1 MPEIR
6 QEGDTM
12 GEFLGKRVI
21 PRHEGDWD
29 KARSYEPLM
38 IVLDPETGDGYISR
52 YDVPAG
58 TLLTNEHYWARCSHF
73 NAQMHRLE
81 TDVAEDVEGM
91 HTDLANT
98 KSAMSEELSQT
109 HQKMAEELSETENR
123 MGEKVTAATSAMK
136 DTQNSMDAAVAQMNK
151 RLDANVT
158 ASTDSKA
165 DYAAELVDT
174 RVDSEGTTY
183 PSAGEAI
190 RSITAGLARKIAP
203 TEMGTAYRN
212 ENTVQN
218 SMEGAAVHC
227 LVHHVSGY
235 TGTFLGFFSSYE
247 ECKEKSFRVV
257 ILSNKV
263 PYEGQAIITNSPN
276 AWGSDNGKVG
286 CVALGAVKLNEENG
300 YPAAFDLDFSE
311 SRWEEFVTKYTASRK
326 FYFCIR
332 REKATAQD
340 SEFYVYA
347 YETTDVKDFGWKY
360 VSEHD
365 CLRIL
370 EQEIINARAGEAS
383 LPQLLRAHE
392 AILKEVTDC
401 HTDSAGVEYDSLAE
415 RLKLIDAMAAPRL
428 PVSSYFAPRDNTNGE
443 LKTGAMGVSAVGENV
458 QFKFDH
464 TAYVTEYEQTA
475 WSSVHF
481 AFCISYE
488 QMMKLKGLDRL
499 YLELFFEGVGE
510 EGNKEQTGK
519 VLNPR
524 FYVNSVGNWASS
536 VNPSVVVP
544 ITVGSKVFYHLEQ
557 EMVEKVLEKERP
569 LYIVFAGSF
578 MDNAVV
584 KDLGQVCLTVS
595 IVNQRSSGIL
605 TPFISYADSAE
616 TAAFANEAGKA
627 IQAENASYAEN
638 ADYAGSAGSAVIADN
653 FFLVPAEEL
662 LNHPGVRYS
671 SGLDTLA
678 YPEKY
683 PYAYRFGFQST
694 GNRASAKIS
703 GTGFDQVVEFS
714 IGLSKESDQPHN
726 QGYAKQLSGMMSF
739 DEMLRKFEEGYQ
751 YCYLCEI
758 EEFENCP
765 EGVQGGA
772 YDNRLLIAYYLDG
785 KFTNPINVSPVL
797 KRIIYGNRKMYV
809 WRFAFTQEILE
820 AIQVQKEAGTFSA
833 SWFGIWNTRKYSG
846 EEPVVWTPKWY
857 WQDYAFADDSFS
869 NEDMAT
875 FFQSKYTYWCSYVN
889 HGKLKERFA
898 EVDASLEQ
906 LKSGAEK
913 AEERLNGQEA
923 RIKNLEK
930 PTVLTGIVCWGDSLT
945 AGGGWTSTLQKLS
958 GIPVYNGGTGG
969 ENARTIA
976 ARQGADVMLVNNIT
990 IPAACEPV
998 TIAVRKTDSGI
1009 LTEEG
1014 YKVTPLLQGGAH
1026 VNPVKIGEVEGT
1038 LRWTGTNYA
1047 DTNGIWTFTRSAAGE
1062 AVTIKRPTAV
1072 RTAFDRLHN
1081 QPSEVMI
1088 LFIGQNGGYADL
1100 TDLIRMH
1107 QQMISHFKGKEYLV
1121 LGLSSGTESQ
1131 RAEYEKQMKQA
1142 FGRRFVS
1149 LREYLAHPVYD
1160 TDGKTV
1166 ISCYGLDDAGL
1177 DPTDADIER
1186 IKQGQVPQTLLADSV
1201 HYTAVAQAN
1210 NVAVCDLW
1218 HESGI
1223 NRRTW
1228 SVFGAQ
1234 KNAVNEQYAK
1244 YQLDA
1249 SGKVV
1254 GSTPQRYVNGQ
1265 SYYQK
1270 RNGSIVLEKYTG
1282 SSPYPF
1288 NGDQLHCS
1296 TEGYARIGEC
1306 VVGSVIR
1313 TFGK

>member
-81 TDVAEDVEGM
+81 TNVAEDVEGM

-109 HQKMAEELSETENR
+109 HQKMAEELFETENR
-123 MGEKVTAATSAMK
+123 VASNVNAATKAMQS
-136 DTQNSMDAAVAQMNK
+136 TQNSMDAAVAQMNK

-183 PSAGEAI
+183 SSSGEAM
-190 RSITAGLARKIAP
+190 RSITAGLVRKIVPA
-203 TEMGTAYRN
+203 EMGTAYRN

-218 SMEGAAVHC
+218 SMEGSAVRC

-235 TGTFLGFFSSYE
+235 TGTFLGFFGSYE

-257 ILSNKV
+257 ILSNQV
-263 PYEGQAIITNSPN
+263 LYEGQAIITNSPN

-286 CVALGAVKLNEENG
+286 CMPLSAVKLNEENG
-300 YPAAFDLDFSE
+300 YLAAFDLDFSE

-326 FYFCIR
+326 LYFCIR
-332 REKATAQD
+332 REKAAAQD

-347 YETTDVKDFGWKY
+347 YETTAVKDLGWKY

-370 EQEIINARAGEAS
+370 EQEIINARGGEAS
-383 LPQLLRAHE
+383 LSQLLRAHE
-392 AILKEVTDC
+392 VILQEVTDC
-401 HTDSAGVEYDSLAE
+401 HSDSSGILYENLSD
-415 RLKLIDAMAAPRL
+415 RLKLLDAMAAPRL

-605 TPFISYADSAE
+605 TPFISCADSAE

-797 KRIIYGNRKMYV
+797 KRTIYGKRKMYV

-820 AIQVQKEAGTFSA
+820 VIRVQKEAGTFSA

-958 GIPVYNGGTGG
+958 RIPVYNGGTGG

-990 IPAACEPV
+990 IPATCEPV

-1047 DTNGIWTFTRSAAGE
+1047 DTNGIWTFTRSVAGE

-1201 HYTAVAQAN
+1201 HYTAATKTVIGTM
-1210 NVAVCDLW
+1210 LYKKMI
-1218 HESGI
+1218 ELGI
-1223 NRRTW
+1223 L
-1228 SVFGAQ
+1228 
-1234 KNAVNEQYAK
+1234 EQ
-1244 YQLDA
+1244 
-1249 SGKVV
+1249 
-1254 GSTPQRYVNGQ
+1254 
-1265 SYYQK
+1265 
-1270 RNGSIVLEKYTG
+1270 
-1282 SSPYPF
+1282 
-1288 NGDQLHCS
+1288 
-1296 TEGYARIGEC
+1296 
-1306 VVGSVIR
+1306 
-1313 TFGK
+1313 

>member
-81 TDVAEDVEGM
+81 TNVAEDVEGM

-123 MGEKVTAATSAMK
+123 VASNVNAATKAMQS
-136 DTQNSMDAAVAQMNK
+136 TQNSMDAAVAQMNK

-183 PSAGEAI
+183 SSSGEAM
-190 RSITAGLARKIAP
+190 RSITAGLVRKIVPA
-203 TEMGTAYRN
+203 EMGTAYRN

-218 SMEGAAVHC
+218 SMEGSAVRC

-235 TGTFLGFFSSYE
+235 TGTFLGFFGSYE

-257 ILSNKV
+257 ILSNQV
-263 PYEGQAIITNSPN
+263 LYEGQAIITNSPN

-286 CVALGAVKLNEENG
+286 CMPLSAVKLNEENG
-300 YPAAFDLDFSE
+300 YLAAFDLDFSE

-326 FYFCIR
+326 LYFCIR
-332 REKATAQD
+332 REKAAAQD

-347 YETTDVKDFGWKY
+347 YETTAVKDLGWKY

-370 EQEIINARAGEAS
+370 EQEIINARGGEAS
-383 LPQLLRAHE
+383 LSQLLRAHE
-392 AILKEVTDC
+392 VILQEVTDC
-401 HTDSAGVEYDSLAE
+401 HSDSSGILYENLSD
-415 RLKLIDAMAAPRL
+415 RLKLLDAMAAPRL

-605 TPFISYADSAE
+605 TPFISCADSAE

-797 KRIIYGNRKMYV
+797 KRTIYGKRKMYV

-820 AIQVQKEAGTFSA
+820 VIRVQKEAGTFSA

-857 WQDYAFADDSFS
+857 WQDYAFVDDSFS
-869 NEDMAT
+869 DEDMAT

-1047 DTNGIWTFTRSAAGE
+1047 DTNGIWTFTRSVAGE

-1201 HYTAVAQAN
+1201 HYTAATKTVIGTM
-1210 NVAVCDLW
+1210 LYKKMI
-1218 HESGI
+1218 ELGI
-1223 NRRTW
+1223 L
-1228 SVFGAQ
+1228 
-1234 KNAVNEQYAK
+1234 EQ
-1244 YQLDA
+1244 
-1249 SGKVV
+1249 
-1254 GSTPQRYVNGQ
+1254 
-1265 SYYQK
+1265 
-1270 RNGSIVLEKYTG
+1270 
-1282 SSPYPF
+1282 
-1288 NGDQLHCS
+1288 
-1296 TEGYARIGEC
+1296 
-1306 VVGSVIR
+1306 
-1313 TFGK
+1313 

>member
-123 MGEKVTAATSAMK
+123 VASNVNAATKAMQS
-136 DTQNSMDAAVAQMNK
+136 TQNSMDAAVAQMNK

-158 ASTDSKA
+158 ASTDSNA

-183 PSAGEAI
+183 PSAGETM
-190 RSITAGLARKIAP
+190 RSITAGLVRKIVPA
-203 TEMGTAYRN
+203 EMGTAYRN

-235 TGTFLGFFSSYE
+235 TGTFLGFFGSYE
-247 ECKEKSFRVV
+247 ECKEKSFRIV
-257 ILSNKV
+257 ILSNQV

-286 CVALGAVKLNEENG
+286 CVPLSAVKLNEENG
-300 YPAAFDLDFSE
+300 YLAAFELDFSE

-326 FYFCIR
+326 LYFCIR
-332 REKATAQD
+332 REKAAAQD

-347 YETTDVKDFGWKY
+347 YETTAVKDLGWKY

-428 PVSSYFAPRDNTNGE
+428 PVSYYFGPKDNTNGA
-443 LKTGAMGVSAVGENV
+443 LSKGVTGAEVDGQSVV
-458 QFKFDH
+458 FKFDH
-464 TAYVTEYEQTA
+464 AAYVTQYEKPQ
-475 WSSVHF
+475 WSSLHF
-481 AFCISYE
+481 AYCISYE
-488 QMMKLKGLDRL
+488 QMMKLKRLDRL
-499 YLELFFEGVGE
+499 YLELTLEGIGP
-510 EGNKEQTGK
+510 EGNKELEGAEVK
-519 VLNPR
+519 VR
-524 FYVNSVGNWASS
+524 FYVNSIGSWASTVTPIITTS
-536 VNPSVVVP
+536 V
-544 ITVGSKVFYHLEQ
+544 TVGSRIFYPLEQ
-557 EMVEKVLEKERP
+557 EMVEKVIALGKP

-578 MDNAVV
+578 LNDKIVEN
-584 KDLGQVCLTVS
+584 LGQIQLTTS
-595 IVNQRSSGIL
+595 IVNQQSFIARSR
-605 TPFISYADSAE
+605 FISRADHAE
-616 TAAFANEAGKA
+616 TATFANEAGSATHAKE
-627 IQAENASYAEN
+627 AESAEE
-638 ADYAGSAGSAVIADN
+638 AGYAGSAGSAVVADN
-653 FFLVPAEEL
+653 FFMVPADEL
-662 LNHPGVRYS
+662 LNQEKVRYS
-671 SGLDTLA
+671 PGMDTLQ
-678 YPEKY
+678 YPEQY
-683 PYAYRFGFQST
+683 PYAYRYGFQST
-694 GNRASAKIS
+694 GNRASAKIN
-703 GTGFDQVVEFS
+703 GTGFDQVVEFH
-714 IGLSKESDQPHN
+714 IGLSKESDQTHN
-726 QGYAKQLSGMMSF
+726 QGYKKDISGMISF
-739 DEMLRKFEEGYQ
+739 DDMLRKFREGYQ

-758 EEFENCP
+758 EECENHP
-765 EGVQGGA
+765 EGVQGGT
-772 YDNRLLIAYYLDG
+772 YENRLLIAYYLDG
-785 KFTNPINVSPVL
+785 KFTNPINVAPVL
-797 KRIIYGNRKMYV
+797 KRTIYGNRRMYV
-809 WRFAFTQEILE
+809 WKFAFTQEILDVIQAQE
-820 AIQVQKEAGTFSA
+820 AAGTFKTG
-833 SWFGIWNTRKYSG
+833 WFGIWNTLKYSG
-846 EEPVVWTPKWY
+846 EEPVEWTPKWY
-857 WQDYAFADDSFS
+857 WQDIVFTDDRFSAD
-869 NEDMAT
+869 EVAT
-875 FFQSKYTYWCSYVN
+875 YFQSKYTYWGSYVN
-889 HGKLKERFA
+889 HGKLRERFA
-898 EVDASLEQ
+898 RLDSSMEQ
-906 LKSGAEK
+906 MAADAEK
-913 AEERLNGQEA
+913 TGNNVKKVEETVNSQEERL
-923 RIKNLEK
+923 KKLENSS
-930 PTVLTGIVCWGDSLT
+930 TALTGIVCWGDSLT

-1047 DTNGIWTFTRSAAGE
+1047 DTNGIWTFTRSVAGE

-1201 HYTAVAQAN
+1201 HYTAATKTVIGTM
-1210 NVAVCDLW
+1210 LYKKMI
-1218 HESGI
+1218 ELGI
-1223 NRRTW
+1223 L
-1228 SVFGAQ
+1228 
-1234 KNAVNEQYAK
+1234 EQ
-1244 YQLDA
+1244 
-1249 SGKVV
+1249 
-1254 GSTPQRYVNGQ
+1254 
-1265 SYYQK
+1265 
-1270 RNGSIVLEKYTG
+1270 
-1282 SSPYPF
+1282 
-1288 NGDQLHCS
+1288 
-1296 TEGYARIGEC
+1296 
-1306 VVGSVIR
+1306 
-1313 TFGK
+1313 

>member
-1 MPEIR
+1 MMPEIR

-81 TDVAEDVEGM
+81 TNVAEDVEGM

-109 HQKMAEELSETENR
+109 HQKMAEELFETENR
-123 MGEKVTAATSAMK
+123 VASNVNAATKAMQS
-136 DTQNSMDAAVAQMNK
+136 TQNSMDAAVAQMNK

-183 PSAGEAI
+183 SSSGEAM
-190 RSITAGLARKIAP
+190 RSITAGLVRKIVPA
-203 TEMGTAYRN
+203 EMGTAYRN

-218 SMEGAAVHC
+218 SMEGSAVRC

-235 TGTFLGFFSSYE
+235 TGTFLGFFGSYE

-257 ILSNKV
+257 ILSNQV
-263 PYEGQAIITNSPN
+263 LYEGQAIITNSPN

-286 CVALGAVKLNEENG
+286 CMPLSAVKLNEENG
-300 YPAAFDLDFSE
+300 YLAAFDLDFSE

-326 FYFCIR
+326 LYFCIR
-332 REKATAQD
+332 REKAAAQD

-347 YETTDVKDFGWKY
+347 YETTAVKDLGWKY

-370 EQEIINARAGEAS
+370 EQEIINARGGEAS
-383 LPQLLRAHE
+383 LSQLLRAHE
-392 AILKEVTDC
+392 VILQEVTDC
-401 HTDSAGVEYDSLAE
+401 HSDSSGILYENLSD
-415 RLKLIDAMAAPRL
+415 RLKLLDAMAAPRL

-605 TPFISYADSAE
+605 TPFISCADSAE

-797 KRIIYGNRKMYV
+797 KRTIYGKRKMYV

-820 AIQVQKEAGTFSA
+820 VIRVQKEAGTFSA

-958 GIPVYNGGTGG
+958 RIPVYNGGTGG

-990 IPAACEPV
+990 IPATCEPV

-1047 DTNGIWTFTRSAAGE
+1047 DTNGIWTFTRSVAGE

-1201 HYTAVAQAN
+1201 HYTAATKTVIGTM
-1210 NVAVCDLW
+1210 LYKKMI
-1218 HESGI
+1218 ELGI
-1223 NRRTW
+1223 L
-1228 SVFGAQ
+1228 
-1234 KNAVNEQYAK
+1234 EQ
-1244 YQLDA
+1244 
-1249 SGKVV
+1249 
-1254 GSTPQRYVNGQ
+1254 
-1265 SYYQK
+1265 
-1270 RNGSIVLEKYTG
+1270 
-1282 SSPYPF
+1282 
-1288 NGDQLHCS
+1288 
-1296 TEGYARIGEC
+1296 
-1306 VVGSVIR
+1306 
-1313 TFGK
+1313 

>member
-190 RSITAGLARKIAP
+190 RSITAGLARKIVP

-300 YPAAFDLDFSE
+300 YLAAFDLDFSE
-311 SRWEEFVTKYTASRK
+311 SRWEEFVTKCTSSRK
-326 FYFCIR
+326 LYFCVR
-332 REKATAQD
+332 RESAAAQD

-347 YETTDVKDFGWKY
+347 YETTAVKDLGWKY
-360 VSEHD
+360 VSEYD
-365 CLRIL
+365 WLRMMEREIL
-370 EQEIINARAGEAS
+370 NARGGEAS
-383 LPQLLRAHE
+383 LSQLLRAHE
-392 AILKEVTDC
+392 VILQEVTDC
-401 HTDSAGVEYDSLAE
+401 HSDSSGILYENLSD
-415 RLKLIDAMAAPRL
+415 RLKLLDAMAAPRL

-671 SGLDTLA
+671 FGLDTLQ
-678 YPEKY
+678 YPEQY
-683 PYAYRFGFQST
+683 PYAYRYGFQST

-797 KRIIYGNRKMYV
+797 KRTIYGKRKMYV

-820 AIQVQKEAGTFSA
+820 VIRVQKEAGTFSA

-857 WQDYAFADDSFS
+857 WQDYAFVDDSFS

-1038 LRWTGTNYA
+1038 LRWIGTNYA

-1201 HYTAVAQAN
+1201 HYTAATKTVIGTM
-1210 NVAVCDLW
+1210 LYKKMI
-1218 HESGI
+1218 ELGI
-1223 NRRTW
+1223 L
-1228 SVFGAQ
+1228 
-1234 KNAVNEQYAK
+1234 EQ
-1244 YQLDA
+1244 
-1249 SGKVV
+1249 
-1254 GSTPQRYVNGQ
+1254 
-1265 SYYQK
+1265 
-1270 RNGSIVLEKYTG
+1270 
-1282 SSPYPF
+1282 
-1288 NGDQLHCS
+1288 
-1296 TEGYARIGEC
+1296 
-1306 VVGSVIR
+1306 
-1313 TFGK
+1313 

>member
-1 MPEIR
+1 
-6 QEGDTM
+6 M

-190 RSITAGLARKIAP
+190 RSITAGLARKIVPA
-203 TEMGTAYRN
+203 EMGTAYRN

-276 AWGSDNGKVG
+276 AWGSDNGKIG

-300 YPAAFDLDFSE
+300 YLAAFDLDFSE
-311 SRWEEFVTKYTASRK
+311 SRWEEFVTKYTSSRK
-326 FYFCIR
+326 LYFCVR
-332 REKATAQD
+332 RESAAAQD

-347 YETTDVKDFGWKY
+347 YETTAVKALGWKY
-360 VSEHD
+360 VSEYD
-365 CLRIL
+365 WLRMMEREIL
-370 EQEIINARAGEAS
+370 NARGGEAS
-383 LPQLLRAHE
+383 LSQLLRAHE
-392 AILKEVTDC
+392 VILQEVTDC
-401 HTDSAGVEYDSLAE
+401 HSDSSGILYENLSD
-415 RLKLIDAMAAPRL
+415 RLKLLDAMAAPRL

-671 SGLDTLA
+671 FGLDTLA

-739 DEMLRKFEEGYQ
+739 DEMLWKFEEGYQ

-990 IPAACEPV
+990 IPATCEPV

-1047 DTNGIWTFTRSAAGE
+1047 DTNGIWTFTRSVAGE

-1201 HYTAVAQAN
+1201 HYTAATKTVIGTM
-1210 NVAVCDLW
+1210 LYKKMI
-1218 HESGI
+1218 ELGI
-1223 NRRTW
+1223 L
-1228 SVFGAQ
+1228 
-1234 KNAVNEQYAK
+1234 EQ
-1244 YQLDA
+1244 
-1249 SGKVV
+1249 
-1254 GSTPQRYVNGQ
+1254 
-1265 SYYQK
+1265 
-1270 RNGSIVLEKYTG
+1270 
-1282 SSPYPF
+1282 
-1288 NGDQLHCS
+1288 
-1296 TEGYARIGEC
+1296 
-1306 VVGSVIR
+1306 
-1313 TFGK
+1313 

>member
-1 MPEIR
+1 
-6 QEGDTM
+6 M

-81 TDVAEDVEGM
+81 TNVAEDVEGM

-109 HQKMAEELSETENR
+109 HQKMAEELFETENR
-123 MGEKVTAATSAMK
+123 VASNVNAATKAMQS
-136 DTQNSMDAAVAQMNK
+136 TQNSMDAAVAQMNK

-183 PSAGEAI
+183 SSSGEAM
-190 RSITAGLARKIAP
+190 RSITAGLVRKIVPA
-203 TEMGTAYRN
+203 EMGTAYRN

-218 SMEGAAVHC
+218 SMEGSAVRC

-235 TGTFLGFFSSYE
+235 TGTFLGFFGSYE

-257 ILSNKV
+257 ILSNQV
-263 PYEGQAIITNSPN
+263 LYEGQAIITNSPN

-286 CVALGAVKLNEENG
+286 CMPLSAVKLNEENG
-300 YPAAFDLDFSE
+300 YLAAFDLDFSE

-326 FYFCIR
+326 LYFCIR
-332 REKATAQD
+332 REKAAAQD

-347 YETTDVKDFGWKY
+347 YETTAVKDLGWKY

-370 EQEIINARAGEAS
+370 EQEIINARGGEAS
-383 LPQLLRAHE
+383 LSQLLRAHE
-392 AILKEVTDC
+392 VILQEVTDC
-401 HTDSAGVEYDSLAE
+401 HSDSSGILYENLSD
-415 RLKLIDAMAAPRL
+415 RLKLLDAMAAPRL

-605 TPFISYADSAE
+605 TPFISCADRAE

-797 KRIIYGNRKMYV
+797 KRTIYGKRKMYV

-820 AIQVQKEAGTFSA
+820 VIRVQKEAGTFSA

-958 GIPVYNGGTGG
+958 RIPVYNGGTGG

-990 IPAACEPV
+990 IPATCEPV

-1047 DTNGIWTFTRSAAGE
+1047 DTNGIWTFTRSVAGE

-1201 HYTAVAQAN
+1201 HYTAATKTVIGTM
-1210 NVAVCDLW
+1210 LYKKMI
-1218 HESGI
+1218 ELGI
-1223 NRRTW
+1223 L
-1228 SVFGAQ
+1228 
-1234 KNAVNEQYAK
+1234 EQ
-1244 YQLDA
+1244 
-1249 SGKVV
+1249 
-1254 GSTPQRYVNGQ
+1254 
-1265 SYYQK
+1265 
-1270 RNGSIVLEKYTG
+1270 
-1282 SSPYPF
+1282 
-1288 NGDQLHCS
+1288 
-1296 TEGYARIGEC
+1296 
-1306 VVGSVIR
+1306 
-1313 TFGK
+1313 

>member
-1 MPEIR
+1 
-6 QEGDTM
+6 M

-190 RSITAGLARKIAP
+190 RSITAGLARKIVPA
-203 TEMGTAYRN
+203 EMGTAYRN

-235 TGTFLGFFSSYE
+235 TGTFLGFFGSYE
-247 ECKEKSFRVV
+247 ECKEKSFRIV
-257 ILSNKV
+257 ILSNQV

-300 YPAAFDLDFSE
+300 YLAAFDLDFSE
-311 SRWEEFVTKYTASRK
+311 SRWEEFVTKCTASRK
-326 FYFCIR
+326 LYFCIR
-332 REKATAQD
+332 REKAAAQD

-347 YETTDVKDFGWKY
+347 YETTAVKDLGWKY
-360 VSEHD
+360 VSEYD
-365 CLRIL
+365 WLRMMEREIL
-370 EQEIINARAGEAS
+370 NARGGEAS
-383 LPQLLRAHE
+383 LSQLLRAHE
-392 AILKEVTDC
+392 VILQEVTDC
-401 HTDSAGVEYDSLAE
+401 HSDSSGILYENLSD
-415 RLKLIDAMAAPRL
+415 RLKLLDAMAAPRL

-671 SGLDTLA
+671 FGLDTLA
-678 YPEKY
+678 YPEQY
-683 PYAYRFGFQST
+683 PYAYRYGFQST
-694 GNRASAKIS
+694 GNRASAKIN

-772 YDNRLLIAYYLDG
+772 YDNRLLIAYYLDS

-875 FFQSKYTYWCSYVN
+875 FFQSKYIYWCSYVN

-998 TIAVRKTDSGI
+998 TIAVRKTDFGI

-1047 DTNGIWTFTRSAAGE
+1047 DTNGIWTFTRSVAGE

-1201 HYTAVAQAN
+1201 HYTAATKTVIGTM
-1210 NVAVCDLW
+1210 LYKKMI
-1218 HESGI
+1218 ELGI
-1223 NRRTW
+1223 L
-1228 SVFGAQ
+1228 
-1234 KNAVNEQYAK
+1234 EQ
-1244 YQLDA
+1244 
-1249 SGKVV
+1249 
-1254 GSTPQRYVNGQ
+1254 
-1265 SYYQK
+1265 
-1270 RNGSIVLEKYTG
+1270 
-1282 SSPYPF
+1282 
-1288 NGDQLHCS
+1288 
-1296 TEGYARIGEC
+1296 
-1306 VVGSVIR
+1306 
-1313 TFGK
+1313 

>member
-1 MPEIR
+1 
-6 QEGDTM
+6 M

-136 DTQNSMDAAVAQMNK
+136 DTQSSMDAAVAQMNK

-183 PSAGEAI
+183 PSAGEAM
-190 RSITAGLARKIAP
+190 RSITAGLLRKIVP
-203 TEMGTAYRN
+203 VEMGTAYRN

-218 SMEGAAVHC
+218 SMEGAAVRC

-235 TGTFLGFFSSYE
+235 TGTFLGFFGSYE
-247 ECKEKSFRVV
+247 ECKEKSFRIV
-257 ILSNKV
+257 ILSNQV

-276 AWGSDNGKVG
+276 AWGSDSGKVG
-286 CVALGAVKLNEENG
+286 CVPLSAVKLNEENG
-300 YPAAFDLDFSE
+300 YLAAFDLDFSE

-326 FYFCIR
+326 LYFCIR
-332 REKATAQD
+332 REKAAAQD

-347 YETTDVKDFGWKY
+347 YETTAVKDLGWKY

-370 EQEIINARAGEAS
+370 EQEIINARGGEAS
-383 LPQLLRAHE
+383 LSQLLRAHE
-392 AILKEVTDC
+392 VILQEVTDC
-401 HTDSAGVEYDSLAE
+401 HSDSSGILYENLSD
-415 RLKLIDAMAAPRL
+415 RLKLLDAMAAPRL

-605 TPFISYADSAE
+605 TPFISCADSAE
-616 TAAFANEAGKA
+616 MAAFANEAGKA

-797 KRIIYGNRKMYV
+797 KRTIYGKRKMYV

-820 AIQVQKEAGTFSA
+820 VIRVQKEAGTFSA

-990 IPAACEPV
+990 IPATCEPV

-1047 DTNGIWTFTRSAAGE
+1047 DTNGIWTFTRSVAGE

-1201 HYTAVAQAN
+1201 HYTAATKTVIGTM
-1210 NVAVCDLW
+1210 LYKKII
-1218 HESGI
+1218 ELGI
-1223 NRRTW
+1223 L
-1228 SVFGAQ
+1228 
-1234 KNAVNEQYAK
+1234 EQ
-1244 YQLDA
+1244 
-1249 SGKVV
+1249 
-1254 GSTPQRYVNGQ
+1254 
-1265 SYYQK
+1265 
-1270 RNGSIVLEKYTG
+1270 
-1282 SSPYPF
+1282 
-1288 NGDQLHCS
+1288 
-1296 TEGYARIGEC
+1296 
-1306 VVGSVIR
+1306 
-1313 TFGK
+1313 

>member
-1 MPEIR
+1 
-6 QEGDTM
+6 M

-52 YDVPAG
+52 YDVPSG

-190 RSITAGLARKIAP
+190 RSITAGLARKIIPA
-203 TEMGTAYRN
+203 EMGTAYRN

-235 TGTFLGFFSSYE
+235 TGTFLGFFGSYE
-247 ECKEKSFRVV
+247 ECKEKSFRIV
-257 ILSNKV
+257 ILSNQV

-286 CVALGAVKLNEENG
+286 CVPLSAVKLNEENG
-300 YPAAFDLDFSE
+300 YLAAFDLDFSE

-326 FYFCIR
+326 LYFCIR
-332 REKATAQD
+332 REKAAAQD

-347 YETTDVKDFGWKY
+347 YETTAVKDLGWKY

-383 LPQLLRAHE
+383 LPQLLRVHE

-428 PVSSYFAPRDNTNGE
+428 PVSYYFGPKDNTNGA
-443 LKTGAMGVSAVGENV
+443 LSKGVTGAEVDGQNV
-458 QFKFDH
+458 VFKFDYA
-464 TAYVTEYEQTA
+464 AYVTQYEKPQ
-475 WSSVHF
+475 WSSLHF
-481 AFCISYE
+481 AYCISYE
-488 QMMKLKGLDRL
+488 QMMKLKRLDRL
-499 YLELFFEGVGE
+499 YLELILEGIGSE
-510 EGNKEQTGK
+510 ENKELDGAEVK
-519 VLNPR
+519 VR
-524 FYVNSVGNWASS
+524 FYVNSIGSWASTVNSIITTS
-536 VNPSVVVP
+536 V
-544 ITVGSKVFYHLEQ
+544 TVGSRIFYPLEQ
-557 EMVEKVLEKERP
+557 EMVEKVIALGKP

-578 MDNAVV
+578 LNNKIVEN
-584 KDLGQVCLTVS
+584 LGQIRLTTS
-595 IVNQRSSGIL
+595 IVNQQSFIERSR
-605 TPFISYADSAE
+605 FISRADHAE
-616 TAAFANEAGKA
+616 TATFANEAGSA
-627 IQAENASYAEN
+627 VHAEDAVNAEN
-638 ADYAGSAGSAVIADN
+638 ADYAGSAGSAVVADN
-653 FFLVPAEEL
+653 FFMVPADEL
-662 LNHPGVRYS
+662 LNQEKVRYS
-671 SGLDTLA
+671 PGMDTLQ
-678 YPEKY
+678 YPEQY
-683 PYAYRFGFQST
+683 PYAYRYGFQST
-694 GNRASAKIS
+694 GNRASAKIN
-703 GTGFDQVVEFS
+703 GTGFDQVVEFH
-714 IGLSKESDQPHN
+714 IGLSKESDQTHN
-726 QGYAKQLSGMMSF
+726 QGYKKDISGMISF
-739 DEMLRKFEEGYQ
+739 DDMLRKFREGYQ

-758 EEFENCP
+758 EECEDHP

-785 KFTNPINVSPVL
+785 KFTNPINAAPVL

-846 EEPVVWTPKWY
+846 EELVVWTPKWY

-990 IPAACEPV
+990 IPATCEPV
-998 TIAVRKTDSGI
+998 AIAVWKTDSGI

-1047 DTNGIWTFTRSAAGE
+1047 DTNGIWTFTRSVAGE

-1201 HYTAVAQAN
+1201 HYTAATKTVIGTM
-1210 NVAVCDLW
+1210 LYKKMI
-1218 HESGI
+1218 ELGI
-1223 NRRTW
+1223 L
-1228 SVFGAQ
+1228 
-1234 KNAVNEQYAK
+1234 EQ
-1244 YQLDA
+1244 
-1249 SGKVV
+1249 
-1254 GSTPQRYVNGQ
+1254 
-1265 SYYQK
+1265 
-1270 RNGSIVLEKYTG
+1270 
-1282 SSPYPF
+1282 
-1288 NGDQLHCS
+1288 
-1296 TEGYARIGEC
+1296 
-1306 VVGSVIR
+1306 
-1313 TFGK
+1313 

>member
-190 RSITAGLARKIAP
+190 RSITAGLARKIVP

-300 YPAAFDLDFSE
+300 YLAAFDLDFSE

-510 EGNKEQTGK
+510 EGNKEQPGK

-990 IPAACEPV
+990 IPATCEPV

-1047 DTNGIWTFTRSAAGE
+1047 DTNGIWTFTRSVAGE

-1201 HYTAVAQAN
+1201 HYTAATKTVIGTM
-1210 NVAVCDLW
+1210 LYKKMI
-1218 HESGI
+1218 ELGI
-1223 NRRTW
+1223 L
-1228 SVFGAQ
+1228 
-1234 KNAVNEQYAK
+1234 EQ
-1244 YQLDA
+1244 
-1249 SGKVV
+1249 
-1254 GSTPQRYVNGQ
+1254 
-1265 SYYQK
+1265 
-1270 RNGSIVLEKYTG
+1270 
-1282 SSPYPF
+1282 
-1288 NGDQLHCS
+1288 
-1296 TEGYARIGEC
+1296 
-1306 VVGSVIR
+1306 
-1313 TFGK
+1313 

>member
-1 MPEIR
+1 
-6 QEGDTM
+6 M

-190 RSITAGLARKIAP
+190 RSITAGLARKIVPA
-203 TEMGTAYRN
+203 EMGTAYRN

-235 TGTFLGFFSSYE
+235 TGTFLGFFGPYE

-257 ILSNKV
+257 IQSNQV
-263 PYEGQAIITNSPN
+263 PYEGQAIITNSQN

-300 YPAAFDLDFSE
+300 YLTAFDLDLSE
-311 SRWEEFVTKYTASRK
+311 SRWEEFVTKYTSSRK
-326 FYFCIR
+326 LYFCVR
-332 REKATAQD
+332 RESAVAQD

-347 YETTDVKDFGWKY
+347 YETTALKDLGWKY

-365 CLRIL
+365 RLRML
-370 EQEIINARAGEAS
+370 EQEIINARGGEGS
-383 LPQLLRAHE
+383 LSQLLQAHE
-392 AILKEVTDC
+392 TILKEVTDC
-401 HTDSAGVEYDSLAE
+401 HTDSSGIIYESLSE
-415 RLKLIDAMAAPRL
+415 RLKLLDAMAAPRL
-428 PVSSYFAPRDNTNGE
+428 PVSSYTAPRDNTNGE
-443 LKTGAMGVSAVGENV
+443 LKAGAMGAAVVGQNV
-458 QFKFDH
+458 QFRFDH
-464 TAYVTEYEQTA
+464 TAYVTEYEKTY

-499 YLELFFEGVGE
+499 YLELLFEGAGE
-510 EGNKEQTGK
+510 NGNKEQTGK
-519 VLNPR
+519 VLNSR
-524 FYVNSVGNWASS
+524 FYVNSAGNWASS

-544 ITVGSKVFYHLEQ
+544 ITVGSKVLYHLEQ
-557 EMVEKVLEKERP
+557 EMVEKVMEKERP

-578 MDNAVV
+578 LNNEIVE
-584 KDLGQVCLTVS
+584 DLGQVCLTVS
-595 IVNQRSSGIL
+595 IVNQRSPGIL

-671 SGLDTLA
+671 FGLDTLA

-714 IGLSKESDQPHN
+714 IGLSKESDQPYN

-772 YDNRLLIAYYLDG
+772 YDNRLLIAYYLDS

-797 KRIIYGNRKMYV
+797 KRTIYGNRKMYV
-809 WRFAFTQEILE
+809 WKFAFTQEILE

-857 WQDYAFADDSFS
+857 WQDYAFVDDSFS

-998 TIAVRKTDSGI
+998 TLAVRKTDSGI

-1047 DTNGIWTFTRSAAGE
+1047 DTNGIWTFTRSVAGE
-1062 AVTIKRPTAV
+1062 AVIIKRPTAV

-1081 QPSEVMI
+1081 QASEVMI
-1088 LFIGQNGGYADL
+1088 LFIGQNGGYTDL

-1107 QQMISHFKGKEYLV
+1107 QQMINHFKGKEYLV

-1201 HYTAVAQAN
+1201 HYTAATKTVIGTM
-1210 NVAVCDLW
+1210 LYKKMI
-1218 HESGI
+1218 ELGI
-1223 NRRTW
+1223 L
-1228 SVFGAQ
+1228 
-1234 KNAVNEQYAK
+1234 EQ
-1244 YQLDA
+1244 
-1249 SGKVV
+1249 
-1254 GSTPQRYVNGQ
+1254 
-1265 SYYQK
+1265 
-1270 RNGSIVLEKYTG
+1270 
-1282 SSPYPF
+1282 
-1288 NGDQLHCS
+1288 
-1296 TEGYARIGEC
+1296 
-1306 VVGSVIR
+1306 
-1313 TFGK
+1313 

>member
-190 RSITAGLARKIAP
+190 RSITAGLARKIVPA
-203 TEMGTAYRN
+203 EMGTAYRN

-235 TGTFLGFFSSYE
+235 TGTFLGFFGSYE

-300 YPAAFDLDFSE
+300 YLAAFDLDFSE

-428 PVSSYFAPRDNTNGE
+428 PVSYYFGPKDNMNGA
-443 LKTGAMGVSAVGENV
+443 LSKGVTGAEVDGQNV
-458 QFKFDH
+458 VFKFDH
-464 TAYVTEYEQTA
+464 AAYVTQYEKIQ
-475 WSSVHF
+475 WSSLHF
-481 AFCISYE
+481 AYCISYE
-488 QMMKLKGLDRL
+488 QMMKLKRLDRL
-499 YLELFFEGVGE
+499 YLELTLEGIGPG
-510 EGNKEQTGK
+510 GNKELEGAEVK
-519 VLNPR
+519 VR
-524 FYVNSVGNWASS
+524 FYVNSIGSWASTVTPIITTS
-536 VNPSVVVP
+536 V
-544 ITVGSKVFYHLEQ
+544 TVGSRIFYPLEQ
-557 EMVEKVLEKERP
+557 EMVEKVIALGKP

-578 MDNAVV
+578 LNDKIVEN
-584 KDLGQVCLTVS
+584 LGQIQLTTS
-595 IVNQRSSGIL
+595 IVNQQSFIARSR
-605 TPFISYADSAE
+605 FISRADHAE
-616 TAAFANEAGKA
+616 TATFANEAGSATHAKN
-627 IQAENASYAEN
+627 AESAEE
-638 ADYAGSAGSAVIADN
+638 AGYAGSAGSAVVADN
-653 FFLVPAEEL
+653 FFMVSADEL
-662 LNHPGVRYS
+662 LNQEKVRYS
-671 SGLDTLA
+671 PGMDTLQ

-772 YDNRLLIAYYLDG
+772 YDNRLLIAYYLDS

-797 KRIIYGNRKMYV
+797 KRTIYGNRKMYV
-809 WRFAFTQEILE
+809 WKFAFTQEILE

-857 WQDYAFADDSFS
+857 WQDYAFVDDSFS

-906 LKSGAEK
+906 LKSGAER

-945 AGGGWTSTLQKLS
+945 AGGGWTATLQKLS

-1038 LRWTGTNYA
+1038 LRWTGMNYA

-1201 HYTAVAQAN
+1201 HYTAATKTVIGTM
-1210 NVAVCDLW
+1210 LYKKMI
-1218 HESGI
+1218 ELGI
-1223 NRRTW
+1223 L
-1228 SVFGAQ
+1228 
-1234 KNAVNEQYAK
+1234 EQ
-1244 YQLDA
+1244 
-1249 SGKVV
+1249 
-1254 GSTPQRYVNGQ
+1254 
-1265 SYYQK
+1265 
-1270 RNGSIVLEKYTG
+1270 
-1282 SSPYPF
+1282 
-1288 NGDQLHCS
+1288 
-1296 TEGYARIGEC
+1296 
-1306 VVGSVIR
+1306 
-1313 TFGK
+1313 

>member
-1 MPEIR
+1 MMLDSQR
-6 QEGDTM
+6 KGDTM
-12 GEFLGKRVI
+12 GEFLGKRVV

-58 TLLTNEHYWARCSHF
+58 TMLTNEHYWAKCSHF

-91 HTDLANT
+91 HSDLAST
-98 KSAMSEELSQT
+98 KAAMSEELSQT

-190 RSITAGLARKIAP
+190 RSITAGLARKIVPADW
-203 TEMGTAYRN
+203 GTASRN
-212 ENTVQN
+212 ESTIQN
-218 SMEGAAVHC
+218 SMEGSAVHC
-227 LVHHVSGY
+227 VVHHVSGY
-235 TGTFLGFFSSYE
+235 TGTFLGFFGSYE

-257 ILSNKV
+257 ILSNQV

-286 CVALGAVKLNEENG
+286 CVVLGAVKLNEENG
-300 YPAAFDLDFSE
+300 YLAAFDLDLSE
-311 SRWEEFVTKYTASRK
+311 SRWEEFVTKYTSSRK
-326 FYFCIR
+326 LYFCVR
-332 REKATAQD
+332 RESAAAQD

-347 YETTDVKDFGWKY
+347 YETTALKDLGWKY
-360 VSEHD
+360 VSEYD
-365 CLRIL
+365 RLRML
-370 EQEIINARAGEAS
+370 EREIINARGEEAS

-392 AILKEVTDC
+392 AILKEVADC
-401 HTDSAGVEYDSLAE
+401 HTDSTGVEYDSLAD

-428 PVSSYFAPRDNTNGE
+428 PVASYFGPRDNENGA
-443 LKTGAMGVSAVGENV
+443 LKKGVTGAEVEGQNV
-458 QFKFDH
+458 IFRFDH
-464 TAYVTEYEQTA
+464 TAYVTQYEKTY
-475 WSSVHF
+475 WTSVHF
-481 AFCISYE
+481 AYCISYE
-488 QMMKLKGLDRL
+488 QMMKLKRLDRL
-499 YLELFFEGVGE
+499 YLELDFEGIGPDGNKTHEGE
-510 EGNKEQTGK
+510 ELKIQ
-519 VLNPR
+519 
-524 FYVNSVGNWASS
+524 FYVNGTSNWASTI
-536 VNPSVVVP
+536 NPITGTSVV
-544 ITVGSKVFYHLEQ
+544 IGSKVFFPLEQ
-557 EMVEKVLEKERP
+557 ELVEKVLAKEKP
-569 LYIVFAGSF
+569 LYILFAGNF
-578 MDNAVV
+578 LNNKVV
-584 KDLGQVCLTVS
+584 EDLGQIQLTTS
-595 IVNQRSSGIL
+595 IVNQQSSSGRSQ
-605 TPFISYADSAE
+605 FISHADHAE
-616 TAAFANEAGKA
+616 TAAFANEAGSA
-627 IQAENASYAEN
+627 VHAEDAVRAEN

-653 FFLVPAEEL
+653 FFLVPADEL
-662 LNHPGVRYS
+662 LNREKVRYS
-671 SGLDTLA
+671 PGMDTLK
-678 YPEKY
+678 YPEQY
-683 PYAYRFGFQST
+683 PYAYRYGFQST
-694 GNRASAKIS
+694 GSRASAKIS

-726 QGYAKQLSGMMSF
+726 QGYTKILNGMVSF
-739 DEMLRKFEEGYQ
+739 DDMLRKFEEGYA
-751 YCYLCEI
+751 YCYLCSI
-758 EEFENCP
+758 EEYEGYP

-772 YDNRLLIAYYLDG
+772 YDNRLLIAYYLND
-785 KFTNPINVSPVL
+785 KFTNPINVAPVL
-797 KRIIYGNRKMYV
+797 KRTIYGNRKMYI
-809 WRFAFTQEILE
+809 WRFAFTQEMLE
-820 AIQVQKEAGTFSA
+820 AIQVQKEAGTFKA
-833 SWFGIWNTRKYSG
+833 SWFGIWNTLKYSG
-846 EEPVVWTPKWY
+846 NEPVLWTPKWY
-857 WQDYAFADDSFS
+857 WQDYTFADDSFS
-869 NEDMAT
+869 SEDMAT
-875 FFQSKYTYWCSYVN
+875 FFQSKYTYWGSYVN

-898 EVDASLEQ
+898 SLDDSLGQ
-906 LKSGAEK
+906 LESNVEK
-913 AEERLNGQEA
+913 AEEKLNGQEE
-923 RIKNLEK
+923 RIKKLEE
-930 PTVLTGIVCWGDSLT
+930 PTTLTGIVCWGDSLT

-958 GIPVYNGGTGG
+958 GITVYNGGTGG

-998 TIAVRKTDSGI
+998 TIAVRKTDAGI

-1026 VNPVKIGEVEGT
+1026 VNPVKIGDVEGT

-1047 DTNGIWTFTRSAAGE
+1047 DTNGIWTFIRSVAGE
-1062 AVTIKRPTAV
+1062 AVTIKRPTAI
-1072 RTAFDRLHN
+1072 RTAFDRMHN
-1081 QPSEVMI
+1081 QASEVMI

-1100 TDLIRMH
+1100 ADLIRMH

-1186 IKQGQVPQTLLADSV
+1186 IKLGQVPQTLLADSV
-1201 HYTAVAQAN
+1201 HYTVATKT
-1210 NVAVCDLW
+1210 VIGTMLYKKMVEL
-1218 HESGI
+1218 GI
-1223 NRRTW
+1223 
-1228 SVFGAQ
+1228 
-1234 KNAVNEQYAK
+1234 
-1244 YQLDA
+1244 
-1249 SGKVV
+1249 
-1254 GSTPQRYVNGQ
+1254 
-1265 SYYQK
+1265 
-1270 RNGSIVLEKYTG
+1270 LE
-1282 SSPYPF
+1282 
-1288 NGDQLHCS
+1288 D
-1296 TEGYARIGEC
+1296 
-1306 VVGSVIR
+1306 
-1313 TFGK
+1313 

>member
-1 MPEIR
+1 
-6 QEGDTM
+6 M

-98 KSAMSEELSQT
+98 KSAMSEKLSQT

-136 DTQNSMDAAVAQMNK
+136 DTQSSMDAAVAQMNK

-190 RSITAGLARKIAP
+190 RSITAGLARKIVP

-227 LVHHVSGY
+227 LIHHVSGY
-235 TGTFLGFFSSYE
+235 TGTFLGFFGSYE

-257 ILSNKV
+257 ILSNQV
-263 PYEGQAIITNSPN
+263 LYEGQAIITNSPN

-286 CVALGAVKLNEENG
+286 CMPLSAVKLNEENG
-300 YPAAFDLDFSE
+300 YLAAFDLDFSE

-326 FYFCIR
+326 LYFCIR
-332 REKATAQD
+332 REKAAAQD

-347 YETTDVKDFGWKY
+347 YETTAVKDLGWKY

-370 EQEIINARAGEAS
+370 EQEIINARGGEAS
-383 LPQLLRAHE
+383 LSQLLRAHE
-392 AILKEVTDC
+392 VILQEVTDC
-401 HTDSAGVEYDSLAE
+401 HSDSSGILYENLSD
-415 RLKLIDAMAAPRL
+415 RLKLLDAMAAPRL

-605 TPFISYADSAE
+605 TPFISCADSAE

-797 KRIIYGNRKMYV
+797 KRTIYGKRKMYV

-820 AIQVQKEAGTFSA
+820 VIRVQKEAGTFSA

-990 IPAACEPV
+990 IPATCEPV

-1047 DTNGIWTFTRSAAGE
+1047 DTNGIWTFTRSVAGE

-1201 HYTAVAQAN
+1201 HYTAATKTVIGTM
-1210 NVAVCDLW
+1210 LYKKMI
-1218 HESGI
+1218 ELGI
-1223 NRRTW
+1223 L
-1228 SVFGAQ
+1228 
-1234 KNAVNEQYAK
+1234 EQ
-1244 YQLDA
+1244 
-1249 SGKVV
+1249 
-1254 GSTPQRYVNGQ
+1254 
-1265 SYYQK
+1265 
-1270 RNGSIVLEKYTG
+1270 
-1282 SSPYPF
+1282 
-1288 NGDQLHCS
+1288 
-1296 TEGYARIGEC
+1296 
-1306 VVGSVIR
+1306 
-1313 TFGK
+1313 

>member
-1 MPEIR
+1 
-6 QEGDTM
+6 M

-29 KARSYEPLM
+29 KARSYETLM

-190 RSITAGLARKIAP
+190 RSITAGLARKIVPA
-203 TEMGTAYRN
+203 EMGTAYRN

-235 TGTFLGFFSSYE
+235 TGTFLGFFGPYK

-300 YPAAFDLDFSE
+300 YLAAFDLDFSE

-326 FYFCIR
+326 LYFCIR

-428 PVSSYFAPRDNTNGE
+428 PVSYYFGPKDNTNGA
-443 LKTGAMGVSAVGENV
+443 LSKGVTGAEVDGQNV
-458 QFKFDH
+458 VFKFDH
-464 TAYVTEYEQTA
+464 AAYVTQYEKLQ
-475 WSSVHF
+475 WSSLHF
-481 AFCISYE
+481 AYCISYE
-488 QMMKLKGLDRL
+488 QMMKLKRLDRL
-499 YLELFFEGVGE
+499 YLELTLEGIGP
-510 EGNKEQTGK
+510 EGNKELEGAEVK
-519 VLNPR
+519 VR
-524 FYVNSVGNWASS
+524 FYVNSIGSWASTVTPIITTS
-536 VNPSVVVP
+536 V
-544 ITVGSKVFYHLEQ
+544 TVGSRIFCPLEQ
-557 EMVEKVLEKERP
+557 EMVEKVIALGKP

-578 MDNAVV
+578 LNDKIVEN
-584 KDLGQVCLTVS
+584 LGQIQLTTS
-595 IVNQRSSGIL
+595 IVNQQSFIARSR
-605 TPFISYADSAE
+605 FISRADHAE
-616 TAAFANEAGKA
+616 TATFANEAGSATHAKE
-627 IQAENASYAEN
+627 AESAEE
-638 ADYAGSAGSAVIADN
+638 AGYAGSAGSAVVADN
-653 FFLVPAEEL
+653 FFMVPADEL
-662 LNHPGVRYS
+662 LNQEKVRYS
-671 SGLDTLA
+671 PGMDTLQ
-678 YPEKY
+678 YPEQY
-683 PYAYRFGFQST
+683 PYAYRYGFQST
-694 GNRASAKIS
+694 GNRASAKIN
-703 GTGFDQVVEFS
+703 GTGFDQVVEFH
-714 IGLSKESDQPHN
+714 IGLSKESDQTHN
-726 QGYAKQLSGMMSF
+726 QGYKKDISGMISF
-739 DEMLRKFEEGYQ
+739 DDMLRKFREGYQ

-758 EEFENCP
+758 EECEDHP

-785 KFTNPINVSPVL
+785 KFTNPINVAPVL
-797 KRIIYGNRKMYV
+797 KRTIYGNRRMYV
-809 WRFAFTQEILE
+809 WKFAFTQEILDVIQAQE
-820 AIQVQKEAGTFSA
+820 AAGTFKTG
-833 SWFGIWNTRKYSG
+833 WFGIWNTLKYSG
-846 EEPVVWTPKWY
+846 EKPVEWTPKWY
-857 WQDYAFADDSFS
+857 WQDIVFTDDHFSAD
-869 NEDMAT
+869 EVAT
-875 FFQSKYTYWCSYVN
+875 YFQSKYTYWGSYVN

-898 EVDASLEQ
+898 RLDSSMEQMAADAGKTGNNVKKVEETVNSQ
-906 LKSGAEK
+906 
-913 AEERLNGQEA
+913 EER
-923 RIKNLEK
+923 IKKLEK
-930 PTVLTGIVCWGDSLT
+930 SSTALTGIVCWGDSLT

-1014 YKVTPLLQGGAH
+1014 HKVTPLLQGGVH

-1047 DTNGIWTFTRSAAGE
+1047 DTNGIWTFTRSVAGE
-1062 AVTIKRPTAV
+1062 AVTIKRPTAI

-1088 LFIGQNGGYADL
+1088 LFIGQNGGYIDIA
-1100 TDLIRMH
+1100 DLIRMH

-1186 IKQGQVPQTLLADSV
+1186 IKLGQVPQTLLADSV
-1201 HYTAVAQAN
+1201 HYTAATKTVIGTM
-1210 NVAVCDLW
+1210 LYKKMI
-1218 HESGI
+1218 ELGI
-1223 NRRTW
+1223 L
-1228 SVFGAQ
+1228 
-1234 KNAVNEQYAK
+1234 EQ
-1244 YQLDA
+1244 
-1249 SGKVV
+1249 
-1254 GSTPQRYVNGQ
+1254 
-1265 SYYQK
+1265 
-1270 RNGSIVLEKYTG
+1270 
-1282 SSPYPF
+1282 
-1288 NGDQLHCS
+1288 
-1296 TEGYARIGEC
+1296 
-1306 VVGSVIR
+1306 
-1313 TFGK
+1313 

>member
-109 HQKMAEELSETENR
+109 HQKMAEELFETENR
-123 MGEKVTAATSAMK
+123 VASNVNAATKAMQS
-136 DTQNSMDAAVAQMNK
+136 TQNSMDAAVAQMNK

-183 PSAGEAI
+183 SSSGEAM
-190 RSITAGLARKIAP
+190 RSITAGLVRKIVPA
-203 TEMGTAYRN
+203 EMGTAYRN

-218 SMEGAAVHC
+218 SMEGSAVRC

-235 TGTFLGFFSSYE
+235 TGTFLGFFGSYE

-257 ILSNKV
+257 ILSNQV
-263 PYEGQAIITNSPN
+263 LYEGQAIITNSPN

-286 CVALGAVKLNEENG
+286 CMPLSAVKLNEENG
-300 YPAAFDLDFSE
+300 YLAAFDLDFSE

-326 FYFCIR
+326 LYFCIR
-332 REKATAQD
+332 REKAAAQD

-347 YETTDVKDFGWKY
+347 YETTAVKDLGWKY

-370 EQEIINARAGEAS
+370 EQEIINARGGEAS
-383 LPQLLRAHE
+383 LSQLLRAHE
-392 AILKEVTDC
+392 VILQEVTDC
-401 HTDSAGVEYDSLAE
+401 HSDSSGILYENLSD
-415 RLKLIDAMAAPRL
+415 RLKLLDAMAAPRL

-605 TPFISYADSAE
+605 TPFISCADSAE

-797 KRIIYGNRKMYV
+797 KRTIYGKRKMYV

-820 AIQVQKEAGTFSA
+820 VIRVQKEAGTFSA

-958 GIPVYNGGTGG
+958 RIPVYNGGTGG

-990 IPAACEPV
+990 IPATCEPV

-1047 DTNGIWTFTRSAAGE
+1047 DTNGIWTFTRSVAGE

-1100 TDLIRMH
+1100 TVLIRMH

-1201 HYTAVAQAN
+1201 HYTAATKTVIGTM
-1210 NVAVCDLW
+1210 LYKKMI
-1218 HESGI
+1218 ELGI
-1223 NRRTW
+1223 L
-1228 SVFGAQ
+1228 
-1234 KNAVNEQYAK
+1234 EQ
-1244 YQLDA
+1244 
-1249 SGKVV
+1249 
-1254 GSTPQRYVNGQ
+1254 
-1265 SYYQK
+1265 
-1270 RNGSIVLEKYTG
+1270 
-1282 SSPYPF
+1282 
-1288 NGDQLHCS
+1288 
-1296 TEGYARIGEC
+1296 
-1306 VVGSVIR
+1306 
-1313 TFGK
+1313 

>member
-1 MPEIR
+1 
-6 QEGDTM
+6 M

-29 KARSYEPLM
+29 KVRSYEPLM

-98 KSAMSEELSQT
+98 KSAMSEKLSQT

-136 DTQNSMDAAVAQMNK
+136 DTQSSMDAAVAQMNK

-190 RSITAGLARKIAP
+190 RSITAGLARKIVP

-227 LVHHVSGY
+227 LIHHVSGY
-235 TGTFLGFFSSYE
+235 TGTFLGFFGSYE

-257 ILSNKV
+257 ILSNQV
-263 PYEGQAIITNSPN
+263 LYEGQAIITNSPN

-286 CVALGAVKLNEENG
+286 CMPLSAVKLNEENG
-300 YPAAFDLDFSE
+300 YLAAFDLDFSE

-326 FYFCIR
+326 LYFCIR
-332 REKATAQD
+332 REKAAAQD

-347 YETTDVKDFGWKY
+347 YETTAVKDLGWKY

-370 EQEIINARAGEAS
+370 EQEIINARGGEAS
-383 LPQLLRAHE
+383 LSQLLRAHE
-392 AILKEVTDC
+392 VILQEVTDC
-401 HTDSAGVEYDSLAE
+401 HSDSSGILYENLSD
-415 RLKLIDAMAAPRL
+415 RLKLLDAMAAPRL

-605 TPFISYADSAE
+605 TPFISCADSAE

-797 KRIIYGNRKMYV
+797 KRTIYGKRKMYV

-820 AIQVQKEAGTFSA
+820 VIRVQKEAGTFSA

-906 LKSGAEK
+906 LKSGTEK

-990 IPAACEPV
+990 IPATCEPV

-1047 DTNGIWTFTRSAAGE
+1047 DTNGIWTFTRSVAGE

-1201 HYTAVAQAN
+1201 HYTAATKTVIGTM
-1210 NVAVCDLW
+1210 LYKKII
-1218 HESGI
+1218 ELGI
-1223 NRRTW
+1223 L
-1228 SVFGAQ
+1228 
-1234 KNAVNEQYAK
+1234 EQ
-1244 YQLDA
+1244 
-1249 SGKVV
+1249 
-1254 GSTPQRYVNGQ
+1254 
-1265 SYYQK
+1265 
-1270 RNGSIVLEKYTG
+1270 
-1282 SSPYPF
+1282 
-1288 NGDQLHCS
+1288 
-1296 TEGYARIGEC
+1296 
-1306 VVGSVIR
+1306 
-1313 TFGK
+1313 

>member
-1 MPEIR
+1 
-6 QEGDTM
+6 M

-123 MGEKVTAATSAMK
+123 IGEKVTAATSAMK

-190 RSITAGLARKIAP
+190 RSITAGLARKIVPA
-203 TEMGTAYRN
+203 EMGTAYRN

-235 TGTFLGFFSSYE
+235 TGTFLGFFGSYE
-247 ECKEKSFRVV
+247 ECKEKSFRIV

-263 PYEGQAIITNSPN
+263 PYEGQAIITNFAN

-300 YPAAFDLDFSE
+300 YLAAFDLDFSE

-326 FYFCIR
+326 LYFCVR
-332 REKATAQD
+332 RESAAAQD

-347 YETTDVKDFGWKY
+347 YETTAVKDLGWKY
-360 VSEHD
+360 VSEYD
-365 CLRIL
+365 WLRMMEREIL
-370 EQEIINARAGEAS
+370 NARGGEAS
-383 LPQLLRAHE
+383 LSQLLRAHE
-392 AILKEVTDC
+392 VILQEVTDC
-401 HTDSAGVEYDSLAE
+401 HSDSSGILYENLSD
-415 RLKLIDAMAAPRL
+415 RLKLLDAMAAPRL

-499 YLELFFEGVGE
+499 YLELFFEGAGE

-671 SGLDTLA
+671 FGLDTLA

-772 YDNRLLIAYYLDG
+772 YDNRLLIAYYLDS

-797 KRIIYGNRKMYV
+797 KRTIYGNRKMYV
-809 WRFAFTQEILE
+809 WKFAFTQEILE

-857 WQDYAFADDSFS
+857 WQDYAFVDDSFS

-1047 DTNGIWTFTRSAAGE
+1047 DTNGIWMFTRSAAGE

-1201 HYTAVAQAN
+1201 HYTAATKTVIGTM
-1210 NVAVCDLW
+1210 LYKKMI
-1218 HESGI
+1218 ELGI
-1223 NRRTW
+1223 L
-1228 SVFGAQ
+1228 
-1234 KNAVNEQYAK
+1234 EQ
-1244 YQLDA
+1244 
-1249 SGKVV
+1249 
-1254 GSTPQRYVNGQ
+1254 
-1265 SYYQK
+1265 
-1270 RNGSIVLEKYTG
+1270 
-1282 SSPYPF
+1282 
-1288 NGDQLHCS
+1288 
-1296 TEGYARIGEC
+1296 
-1306 VVGSVIR
+1306 
-1313 TFGK
+1313 

>member
-1 MPEIR
+1 
-6 QEGDTM
+6 M

-52 YDVPAG
+52 YDVPAC

-136 DTQNSMDAAVAQMNK
+136 DTQSSMDAAVAQMNK

-190 RSITAGLARKIAP
+190 RSITAGLARKIVPA
-203 TEMGTAYRN
+203 EMGTAYRN

-235 TGTFLGFFSSYE
+235 TGTFLGFFGSYE
-247 ECKEKSFRVV
+247 ECKEKSFRIV
-257 ILSNKV
+257 ILSNQV

-286 CVALGAVKLNEENG
+286 CVPLSAVKLNEENG
-300 YPAAFDLDFSE
+300 YLAAFDLDFSE

-326 FYFCIR
+326 LYFCIR
-332 REKATAQD
+332 REKAAAQD

-347 YETTDVKDFGWKY
+347 YETTAVKDLGWKY

-370 EQEIINARAGEAS
+370 EQEIINARGGEAS
-383 LPQLLRAHE
+383 LSQLLRAHE
-392 AILKEVTDC
+392 VILQEVTDC
-401 HTDSAGVEYDSLAE
+401 HSDSSGILYENLSD
-415 RLKLIDAMAAPRL
+415 RLKLLDAMAAPRL

-605 TPFISYADSAE
+605 TPFISCADSAE

-797 KRIIYGNRKMYV
+797 KRTIYGKRKMYV

-820 AIQVQKEAGTFSA
+820 VIRVQKEAGTFSA

-958 GIPVYNGGTGG
+958 RIPVYNGGTGG

-990 IPAACEPV
+990 IPATCEPV

-1047 DTNGIWTFTRSAAGE
+1047 DTNGIWTFTRSVAGE

-1201 HYTAVAQAN
+1201 HYTAATKTVIGTM
-1210 NVAVCDLW
+1210 LYKKMI
-1218 HESGI
+1218 ELGI
-1223 NRRTW
+1223 L
-1228 SVFGAQ
+1228 
-1234 KNAVNEQYAK
+1234 EQ
-1244 YQLDA
+1244 
-1249 SGKVV
+1249 
-1254 GSTPQRYVNGQ
+1254 
-1265 SYYQK
+1265 
-1270 RNGSIVLEKYTG
+1270 
-1282 SSPYPF
+1282 
-1288 NGDQLHCS
+1288 
-1296 TEGYARIGEC
+1296 
-1306 VVGSVIR
+1306 
-1313 TFGK
+1313 

>member
-1 MPEIR
+1 
-6 QEGDTM
+6 M

-81 TDVAEDVEGM
+81 TNVAEDVEGM

-109 HQKMAEELSETENR
+109 HQKMAEELFETENR
-123 MGEKVTAATSAMK
+123 VASNVNAATKAMQS
-136 DTQNSMDAAVAQMNK
+136 TQNSMDAAVAQMNK

-183 PSAGEAI
+183 SSSGEAM
-190 RSITAGLARKIAP
+190 RSITAGLVRKIVPA
-203 TEMGTAYRN
+203 EMGTAYRN

-218 SMEGAAVHC
+218 SMEGSAVRC

-235 TGTFLGFFSSYE
+235 TGTFLGFFGSYE

-257 ILSNKV
+257 ILSNQV
-263 PYEGQAIITNSPN
+263 LYEGQAIITNSPN

-286 CVALGAVKLNEENG
+286 CMPLSAVKLNEENG
-300 YPAAFDLDFSE
+300 YLAAFDLDFSE

-326 FYFCIR
+326 LYFCIR
-332 REKATAQD
+332 REKAAAQD

-347 YETTDVKDFGWKY
+347 YETTAVKDLGWKY

-370 EQEIINARAGEAS
+370 EQEIINARGGEAS
-383 LPQLLRAHE
+383 LSQLLRAHE
-392 AILKEVTDC
+392 VILQEVTDC
-401 HTDSAGVEYDSLAE
+401 HSDSSGILYENLSD
-415 RLKLIDAMAAPRL
+415 RLKLLDAMAAPRL

-605 TPFISYADSAE
+605 TPFISCADSAE

-797 KRIIYGNRKMYV
+797 KRTIYGKRKMYV

-820 AIQVQKEAGTFSA
+820 VIRVQKEAGTFSA

-958 GIPVYNGGTGG
+958 RIPVYNGGTGG

-990 IPAACEPV
+990 IPATCEPV

-1047 DTNGIWTFTRSAAGE
+1047 DTNGIWTFTRSVAGE

-1201 HYTAVAQAN
+1201 HYTAATKTVIGTM
-1210 NVAVCDLW
+1210 LYKKMI
-1218 HESGI
+1218 ELGI
-1223 NRRTW
+1223 L
-1228 SVFGAQ
+1228 
-1234 KNAVNEQYAK
+1234 EQ
-1244 YQLDA
+1244 
-1249 SGKVV
+1249 
-1254 GSTPQRYVNGQ
+1254 
-1265 SYYQK
+1265 
-1270 RNGSIVLEKYTG
+1270 
-1282 SSPYPF
+1282 
-1288 NGDQLHCS
+1288 
-1296 TEGYARIGEC
+1296 
-1306 VVGSVIR
+1306 
-1313 TFGK
+1313 

>member
-1 MPEIR
+1 
-6 QEGDTM
+6 M

>member
-190 RSITAGLARKIAP
+190 RSITAGLARKIVPA
-203 TEMGTAYRN
+203 EMGTAYRN

-218 SMEGAAVHC
+218 SMEGAAVRC
-227 LVHHVSGY
+227 LVHHVSSY
-235 TGTFLGFFSSYE
+235 TGTFLGFFGAYE
-247 ECKEKSFRVV
+247 ECREKTFRVV
-257 ILSNKV
+257 ILSNQV

-300 YPAAFDLDFSE
+300 YLAAFDLDFSE

-326 FYFCIR
+326 LYFCIR

-365 CLRIL
+365 RLRML

-392 AILKEVTDC
+392 VILQEVTDC
-401 HTDSAGVEYDSLAE
+401 HSDSSGILYENLSD
-415 RLKLIDAMAAPRL
+415 RLKLLDAMAAPRL

-499 YLELFFEGVGE
+499 YLELFFEGAGE

-671 SGLDTLA
+671 FGLDTLA

-772 YDNRLLIAYYLDG
+772 YDNRLLIAYYLDS

-797 KRIIYGNRKMYV
+797 KRTIYGNRKMYV
-809 WRFAFTQEILE
+809 WKFAFTQEILE

-857 WQDYAFADDSFS
+857 WQDYAFVDDSFS

-1201 HYTAVAQAN
+1201 HYTAATKTVIGTM
-1210 NVAVCDLW
+1210 LYKKMI
-1218 HESGI
+1218 ELGI
-1223 NRRTW
+1223 L
-1228 SVFGAQ
+1228 
-1234 KNAVNEQYAK
+1234 EQ
-1244 YQLDA
+1244 
-1249 SGKVV
+1249 
-1254 GSTPQRYVNGQ
+1254 
-1265 SYYQK
+1265 
-1270 RNGSIVLEKYTG
+1270 
-1282 SSPYPF
+1282 
-1288 NGDQLHCS
+1288 
-1296 TEGYARIGEC
+1296 
-1306 VVGSVIR
+1306 
-1313 TFGK
+1313 

>member
-1 MPEIR
+1 
-6 QEGDTM
+6 M

-123 MGEKVTAATSAMK
+123 VTSNVNAATKAMQS
-136 DTQNSMDAAVAQMNK
+136 TQNGMDAAVAQMNK

-183 PSAGEAI
+183 PSAGEAM
-190 RSITAGLARKIAP
+190 RSITAGLLRKIVP
-203 TEMGTAYRN
+203 VEMGTAYRN

-218 SMEGAAVHC
+218 SMEGAAVRC

-235 TGTFLGFFSSYE
+235 TGTFLGFFGSYE
-247 ECKEKSFRVV
+247 ECKEKSFRIV
-257 ILSNKV
+257 ILSNQV

-276 AWGSDNGKVG
+276 AWGSDSGKVG
-286 CVALGAVKLNEENG
+286 CVPLSAVKLNEENG
-300 YPAAFDLDFSE
+300 YLAAFDLDFSE

-326 FYFCIR
+326 LYFCIR
-332 REKATAQD
+332 REKAAAQD

-347 YETTDVKDFGWKY
+347 YETTAVKDLGWKY

-370 EQEIINARAGEAS
+370 EQEIINARGGEAS
-383 LPQLLRAHE
+383 LSQLLRAHE
-392 AILKEVTDC
+392 VILQEVTDC
-401 HTDSAGVEYDSLAE
+401 HSDSSGILYENLSD
-415 RLKLIDAMAAPRL
+415 RLKLLDAMAAPRL

-605 TPFISYADSAE
+605 TPFISCADSAE
-616 TAAFANEAGKA
+616 MAAFANEAGKA

-797 KRIIYGNRKMYV
+797 KRTIYGKRKMYV

-820 AIQVQKEAGTFSA
+820 VIRVQKEAGTFSA

-990 IPAACEPV
+990 IPATCEPV

-1047 DTNGIWTFTRSAAGE
+1047 DTNGIWTFTRSVAGE

-1201 HYTAVAQAN
+1201 HYTAATKTVIGTM
-1210 NVAVCDLW
+1210 LYKKII
-1218 HESGI
+1218 ELGI
-1223 NRRTW
+1223 L
-1228 SVFGAQ
+1228 
-1234 KNAVNEQYAK
+1234 EQ
-1244 YQLDA
+1244 
-1249 SGKVV
+1249 
-1254 GSTPQRYVNGQ
+1254 
-1265 SYYQK
+1265 
-1270 RNGSIVLEKYTG
+1270 
-1282 SSPYPF
+1282 
-1288 NGDQLHCS
+1288 
-1296 TEGYARIGEC
+1296 
-1306 VVGSVIR
+1306 
-1313 TFGK
+1313 

>member
-1 MPEIR
+1 MMLDSQR
-6 QEGDTM
+6 KGDTM
-12 GEFLGKRVI
+12 GEFLGKRVV

-58 TLLTNEHYWARCSHF
+58 TLLTNEHYWAKCSHF

-91 HTDLANT
+91 HSDLAST
-98 KSAMSEELSQT
+98 KAAMSEELSQT
-109 HQKMAEELSETENR
+109 HEKMAEELSETENR
-123 MGEKVTAATSAMK
+123 VGEKVTAATSAMK

-183 PSAGEAI
+183 PSAGKAI
-190 RSITAGLARKIAP
+190 RSITAGLARKIVP
-203 TEMGTAYRN
+203 VDWGTATRN
-212 ENTVQN
+212 ESTIQN
-218 SMEGAAVHC
+218 SMEGSAVHC
-227 LVHHVSGY
+227 VVHHVSGY
-235 TGTFLGFFSSYE
+235 TGTFLGFFGPYE

-257 ILSNKV
+257 ILSNQV

-286 CVALGAVKLNEENG
+286 CVVLGAVKLNEENG
-300 YPAAFDLDFSE
+300 YLAAFDLDLSE
-311 SRWEEFVTKYTASRK
+311 SRWEEFVTKYTSSRK
-326 FYFCIR
+326 LYFCVR
-332 REKATAQD
+332 RESAVAQN

-347 YETTDVKDFGWKY
+347 YETTAIKDLGWKY

-365 CLRIL
+365 QLRIL
-370 EQEIINARAGEAS
+370 EREIINARGEQPS
-383 LPQLLRAHE
+383 LSQLLRAHE

-401 HTDSAGVEYDSLAE
+401 HTDSTGVEYGSLAD

-443 LKTGAMGVSAVGENV
+443 LKTGAMGASVVGENV

-499 YLELFFEGVGE
+499 YLELLFEGVGE

-616 TAAFANEAGKA
+616 TAAYANEAGKA

-653 FFLVPAEEL
+653 FFLVPADEL
-662 LNHPGVRYS
+662 LNHDKTRYS
-671 SGLDTLA
+671 PGMDTLK
-678 YPEKY
+678 YPEQY
-683 PYAYRFGFQST
+683 PFAYRFGFQST
-694 GNRASAKIS
+694 GNRASAKIN

-714 IGLSKESDQPHN
+714 IGLSKDSDQPYN
-726 QGYAKQLSGMMSF
+726 QGYAKNLNGMMSF
-739 DEMLRKFEEGYQ
+739 DDMLRKFEEGYR
-751 YCYLCEI
+751 YGYLCMI
-758 EEFENCP
+758 EEYEDYP

-785 KFTNPINVSPVL
+785 KFTNPINVSPAL
-797 KRIIYGNRKMYV
+797 KRTIHGNRKMYV
-809 WRFAFTQEILE
+809 WRFAFTQEMLE
-820 AIQVQKEAGTFSA
+820 TIQVQKTAGKFST
-833 SWFGIWNTRKYSG
+833 SWFGIWNTLKYSG
-846 EEPVVWTPKWY
+846 EDPVVWTPKWY

-869 NEDMAT
+869 DEDMAT
-875 FFQSKYTYWCSYVN
+875 FFQSKYTYWGSYVN

-906 LKSGAEK
+906 LESGVEK
-913 AEERLNGQEA
+913 AEETLNEQEA

-930 PTVLTGIVCWGDSLT
+930 PTALTGIVCWGDSLT

-958 GIPVYNGGTGG
+958 GLPVYNGGTGG

-976 ARQGADVMLVNNIT
+976 ARQGADVMLVNDIT

-1047 DTNGIWTFTRSAAGE
+1047 DTNGIWTFTRSVAGE
-1062 AVTIKRPTAV
+1062 AVTIKRPTAI

-1081 QPSEVMI
+1081 QASEVMI
-1088 LFIGQNGGYADL
+1088 LFIGQNGGYTDL

-1186 IKQGQVPQTLLADSV
+1186 IKLGQVPQTLLADSV
-1201 HYTAVAQAN
+1201 HYTAATKTVIGTMLYKKM
-1210 NVAVCDLW
+1210 VELGIL
-1218 HESGI
+1218 ES
-1223 NRRTW
+1223 
-1228 SVFGAQ
+1228 
-1234 KNAVNEQYAK
+1234 
-1244 YQLDA
+1244 
-1249 SGKVV
+1249 
-1254 GSTPQRYVNGQ
+1254 
-1265 SYYQK
+1265 
-1270 RNGSIVLEKYTG
+1270 
-1282 SSPYPF
+1282 
-1288 NGDQLHCS
+1288 
-1296 TEGYARIGEC
+1296 
-1306 VVGSVIR
+1306 
-1313 TFGK
+1313 